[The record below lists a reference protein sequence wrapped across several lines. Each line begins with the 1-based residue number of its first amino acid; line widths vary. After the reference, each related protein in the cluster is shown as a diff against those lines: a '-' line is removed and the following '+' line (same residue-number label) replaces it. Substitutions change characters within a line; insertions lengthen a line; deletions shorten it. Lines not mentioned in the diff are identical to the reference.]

1 MIRKQLL
8 VEKVFTKCTVEGN
21 IKQVIRII
29 IWLSQISRANND
41 RVKCGLTFT
50 IQIKPLKWYWQL
62 QSWSSQRLRMGSEM
76 ILIWSSRSSL
86 VLIKYR
92 GHGNSSSF
100 SSSSASLYLGILVSE
115 IQNSVKQQHFNY
127 RYFDEQ
133 TDPKLV
139 NRVYNSSL
147 WCNFNH
153 QLEFILNWKYKLLNY
168 KISVTCKYPDWLTE
182 QHTCQC
188 QTA

>member
-1 MIRKQLL
+1 MTR
-8 VEKVFTKCTVEGN
+8 
-21 IKQVIRII
+21 R
-29 IWLSQISRANND
+29 
-41 RVKCGLTFT
+41 
-50 IQIKPLKWYWQL
+50 IQIKPLRWYWQL

-115 IQNSVKQQHFNY
+115 IQNSVTQHFNY
-127 RYFDEQ
+127 RYFDKP

-139 NRVYNSSL
+139 NRVYNWSL
-147 WCNFNH
+147 WYNFHH
-153 QLEFILNWKYKLLNY
+153 QLEFILNCKYKLLNY
-168 KISVTCKYPDWLTE
+168 KISVTFKYPDWLIE

-188 QTA
+188 QAV